1 MACRVDGAALS
12 EVRSILGDRLIERPE
27 QLTRVAADGSHLS
40 CQPSACAIPRDP
52 AEVQQLV
59 RWARRHRVPLVVRG
73 GGTSLDGESV
83 PVPGAVVIDLSGW
96 TTVHEIDPTDR
107 IGRIGPGVLNRSLQ
121 EAAAPHGLFFPPNP
135 GSWRTSSIGGNASTN
150 ASGPRSF
157 RYGPTRSWIRAAD
170 VVLGTGETI
179 TVGGRSAKRSTGP
192 DLLQMLI
199 GSEGTLGIFTEITV
213 GLAPSP
219 ARRSVIAAAL
229 PASLSIGSVAAAL
242 GRGLTYGLSAIEYPG
257 RYLCLRPGRHP
268 RRPAPRRSTPAPA
281 RGGEWGPGGGAP
293 PPRGPLEDAP
303 RRGGLGG
310 PLRYCRTRTRSGRCV
325 DRAARRW
332 TGRLDHGSG
341 RTSVSRWGGST
352 SSFGSWNGSRP
363 TQGW

>member
-157 RYGPTRSWIRAAD
+157 RVRADPLMDPGCRRCPRNRRDDHGRGPIGQAIDRPGPPADADRERRNAGDLHRDHRRPRSLPGPTIRD
-170 VVLGTGETI
+170 
-179 TVGGRSAKRSTGP
+179 
-192 DLLQMLI
+192 
-199 GSEGTLGIFTEITV
+199 
-213 GLAPSP
+213 
-219 ARRSVIAAAL
+219 
-229 PASLSIGSVAAAL
+229 
-242 GRGLTYGLSAIEYPG
+242 
-257 RYLCLRPGRHP
+257 
-268 RRPAPRRSTPAPA
+268 
-281 RGGEWGPGGGAP
+281 RGGA
-293 PPRGPLEDAP
+293 
-303 RRGGLGG
+303 
-310 PLRYCRTRTRSGRCV
+310 TRLSLHR
-325 DRAARRW
+325 
-332 TGRLDHGSG
+332 
-341 RTSVSRWGGST
+341 
-352 SSFGSWNGSRP
+352 
-363 TQGW
+363 